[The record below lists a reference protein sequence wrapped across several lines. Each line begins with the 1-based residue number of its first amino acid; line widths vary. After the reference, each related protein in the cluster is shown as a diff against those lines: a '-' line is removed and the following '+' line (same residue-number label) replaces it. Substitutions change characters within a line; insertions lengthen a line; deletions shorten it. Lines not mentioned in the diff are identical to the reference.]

1 MSMRIEAEVQVESA
15 LMGVDFHVNLINDI
29 NTRGLDSAH
38 LISGATQAQANAM
51 VQISIDAIEDVL
63 AWDGSGDNPDVAGNS
78 EDKSAYT
85 NAVSTGNTYIQDNS

>member
-1 MSMRIEAEVQVESA
+1 MSMRTEAEVQVESA

-51 VQISIDAIEDVL
+51 VQTSIDAIEDVL
-63 AWDGSGDNPDVAGNS
+63 AWDGSGDNPDVVGSS
-78 EDKSAYT
+78 EDKSSYTSAITTGKAYI
-85 NAVSTGNTYIQDNS
+85 ASNS